1 MLIPGDDGESETA
14 PSVAH
19 PRRHSG
25 HLLHSSSQLPQMNQS
40 MGGFRKR
47 NEVPGAD
54 TRNCAGLLEV
64 RREAERLVSLGARLQ
79 LLKGS
84 AARAESPR

>member
-1 MLIPGDDGESETA
+1 MLIPGDDGESETV

-25 HLLHSSSQLPQMNQS
+25 HLLHSSSQLPRVNQS
-40 MGGFRKR
+40 MGEFRKR

-54 TRNCAGLLEV
+54 TGT
-64 RREAERLVSLGARLQ
+64 ARA
-79 LLKGS
+79 S
-84 AARAESPR
+84 WRFAARRSVS